1 MRYVEYFALQC
12 AADAAGDAA
21 AGGAYWDAIS
31 RAAGPWARG
40 ASTKATPQ
48 PAIRLQSLTLS
59 HVPAQLLA
67 SACSPLAQSGA
78 LEWRVYSGSS
88 DGGAD
93 CSGGDGRCRDEIARL
108 PVTARAGA
116 GAGAAAVPAETP
128 AIAGD
133 FRVAL
138 YLRKRRLLDCSLH
151 TAFLP
156 LPRDALEAVGGSAG
170 AATLGAIF
178 TAPALESRE
187 ALCAGERVRTPF
199 GVGTVRAAPYDAGGF
214 TFVSVQLP
222 WAQAVLRAESVAV
235 LRLPTS
241 VQGTATFTKRELDVV
256 VKDKRHVL
264 WPHDFS
270 LTISYTLGTPQ

>member
-1 MRYVEYFALQC
+1 M
-12 AADAAGDAA
+12 
-21 AGGAYWDAIS
+21 
-31 RAAGPWARG
+31 
-40 ASTKATPQ
+40 
-48 PAIRLQSLTLS
+48 LS

-67 SACSPLAQSGA
+67 SACSLLAQSGA
-78 LEWRVYSGSS
+78 LEWRVYGGCS
-88 DGGAD
+88 DGGTD
-93 CSGGDGRCRDEIARL
+93 CSGGDDRCRNVIARL
-108 PVTARAGA
+108 PVTTRAGG
-116 GAGAAAVPAETP
+116 GAGAAVVPAETP
-128 AIAGD
+128 AVAGD

-156 LPRDALEAVGGSAG
+156 LPIDALEAAGGSAG
-170 AATLGAIF
+170 TVTLGALF
-178 TAPALESRE
+178 TAPAPESR
-187 ALCAGERVRTPF
+187 ATVCVGERVRTPF

-256 VKDKRHVL
+256 VKDKRHVM
-264 WPHDFS
+264 WPRDFS
-270 LTISYTLGTPQ
+270 LSISYTLGTPQ